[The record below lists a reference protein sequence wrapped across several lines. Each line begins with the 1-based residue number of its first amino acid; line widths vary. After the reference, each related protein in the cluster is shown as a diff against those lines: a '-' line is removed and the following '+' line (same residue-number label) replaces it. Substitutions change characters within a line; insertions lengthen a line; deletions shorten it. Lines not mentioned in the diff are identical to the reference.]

1 MLKKTTIKTI
11 QKMKEN
17 GEKIA
22 VLTAYDYSTAKYI
35 DEAGVDIVLVGDS
48 LANVAL
54 GYNSTQSVG
63 MTEML
68 IFTGAVS
75 RGVNRALVI
84 GDMPFMSYNISIEE
98 GIKNAGDML
107 KAGANA
113 VKIEGCNEYICTLIK
128 RLTESGIPVLG
139 HLGFTPQSVNTLG
152 GHTVQGKT
160 CDKTNEILEQAKA
173 LEAAGVFAV
182 VLELVPEESAKYITE
197 NINIPTI
204 GIGAGRYCSGHVMVS
219 DDMLGKFS
227 DYQPKFVRKYAD
239 IKSTI
244 SDAVSTYC
252 KDIKDGHYP
261 SEEEV
266 FRLSENE
273 AEKLEKENNVSTY
286 N

>member
-1 MLKKTTIKTI
+1 MLKKTTVKTI
-11 QKMKEN
+11 RNMKEN

-35 DEAGVDIVLVGDS
+35 DEAGADIVLVGDS

-68 IFTGAVS
+68 IFVGAVA

-84 GDMPFMSYNISIEE
+84 GDMPFMSYNVSLED

-113 VKIEGCNEYICTLIK
+113 VKIEGCNDYILTLVK
-128 RLTESGIPVLG
+128 RLTQSGIPVLA
-139 HLGFTPQSVNTLG
+139 HLGFTPQSINTLG
-152 GHTVQGKT
+152 GYAVQGKNI
-160 CDKTNEILEQAKA
+160 DSIQEMLKNAQELEKA
-173 LEAAGVFAV
+173 GAFAV
-182 VLELVPEESAKYITE
+182 VLEMVPEEGAKYITE
-197 NINIPTI
+197 NIGIPTI
-204 GIGAGRYCSGHVMVS
+204 GIGAGKYCSGQVMVS

-239 IKSTI
+239 IKNTI
-244 SDAVSTYC
+244 LSATESYC
-252 KDIKDGHYP
+252 RDVKNGDYP
-261 SEEEV
+261 SADEVFNLSEEEK
-266 FRLSENE
+266 S
-273 AEKLEKENNVSTY
+273 KIC
-286 N
+286 

>member
-35 DEAGVDIVLVGDS
+35 DEAGADIVLVGDS

-54 GYNSTQSVG
+54 GYNSTQKVG

-68 IFTGAVS
+68 IFTGAVA

-84 GDMPFMSYNISIEE
+84 GDMPFMSYNISTEDAIR
-98 GIKNAGDML
+98 NCGDML

-113 VKIEGCNEYICTLIK
+113 VKIEGCNEYLLKLIK
-128 RLTESGIPVLG
+128 RLTDSGIPVLA
-139 HLGFTPQSVNTLG
+139 HLGFTPQSINTLG
-152 GHTVQGKT
+152 GYSVQGKNT
-160 CDKTNEILEQAKA
+160 EAIEKILEQAKKLEQAGAFA
-173 LEAAGVFAV
+173 L
-182 VLELVPEESAKYITE
+182 VLEMVSEEGGKYITE

-204 GIGAGRYCSGHVMVS
+204 GIGAVRYCSGQVMVS

-239 IKSTI
+239 MKNII
-244 SDAVSTYC
+244 LNAVGEYC
-252 KDIKDGHYP
+252 KDVKNGSYP
-261 SEEEV
+261 SDSEV
-266 FRLSENE
+266 FNSTEGKN
-273 AEKLEKENNVSTY
+273 KVNVSS
-286 N
+286 

>member
-84 GDMPFMSYNISIEE
+84 GDMPFMSYTVSIED
-98 GIKNAGDML
+98 GIRNCGEMI

-113 VKIEGCNEYICTLIK
+113 VKIEGCNDYILTLIK
-128 RLTESGIPVLG
+128 RLTDSGIPVLG

-152 GHTVQGKT
+152 GHAIQGKT
-160 CDKTNEILEQAKA
+160 LDTTNTILKQAKK
-173 LEAAGVFAV
+173 LEEAGAFAI

-204 GIGAGRYCSGHVMVS
+204 GIGAGKYCSGQVLVS

-239 IKSTI
+239 IKSVI
-244 SDAVSTYC
+244 LNAVSGYC
-252 KDIKDGHYP
+252 KDVKEGNYP
-261 SEEEV
+261 SSDEV
-266 FRLSENE
+266 FNLSVEENK
-273 AEKLEKENNVSTY
+273 KLGLEQNVSTH

>member
-1 MLKKTTIKTI
+1 MIKKTTVKTI
-11 QKMKEN
+11 QNMKEN

-35 DEAGVDIVLVGDS
+35 DEAGADIVLVGDS

-68 IFTGAVS
+68 IFIGAVS
-75 RGVNRALVI
+75 RGVNRALVV
-84 GDMPFMSYNISIEE
+84 GDMPFMSYNISTED

-113 VKIEGCNEYICTLIK
+113 VKIEGCNDYILNLVK
-128 RLTESGIPVLG
+128 RLTQSGIPVLA
-139 HLGFTPQSVNTLG
+139 HLGFTPQSINTLG
-152 GHTVQGKT
+152 GYAVQGKNI
-160 CDKTNEILEQAKA
+160 DSIQEMLENAKA
-173 LEAAGVFAV
+173 LEKAGAFAL
-182 VLELVPEESAKYITE
+182 VLEMVPEEGGKYITE

-204 GIGAGRYCSGHVMVS
+204 SIGAGRYCSGQVLVS

-239 IKSTI
+239 IKTVI
-244 SDAVSTYC
+244 SDAVKCYC
-252 KDIKDGHYP
+252 KDVKEGNYP
-261 SEEEV
+261 SENEIFNLDKEET
-266 FRLSENE
+266 
-273 AEKLEKENNVSTY
+273 EKLGIVKNVNS
-286 N
+286 